1 MLTQAQ
7 IAQAWGPACR
17 KVERPTLALN
27 GAGRVT
33 VDPRI
38 VDAVRALNACL
49 IAWNYRTRYVD
60 TGAYVCRDKVGKPG
74 EKSNH
79 SYGTALDINW
89 QTNPYGRVLRTDF
102 PAAMREAILGIRTN
116 NGQQVWG
123 WGGNWSGNKDAMHW
137 EVVCRPSDLA
147 TGIRGGVTPP
157 HATPPVVAPK
167 PAGPTAADLLLIQ
180 RLLDSEGSDPM
191 VVLRDGKGI
200 AMLVNGRT
208 VGLNVTQLVALRAA
222 FAKANKPLP
231 EVTCDSDALW
241 RAYTGIV

>member
-38 VDAVRALNACL
+38 VDAVRELNACL
-49 IAWNYRTRYVD
+49 IAWNYRTRYAD

-116 NGQQVWG
+116 NGQQAWG
-123 WGGNWSGNKDAMHW
+123 WGGTWSGNK
-137 EVVCRPSDLA
+137 PSD
-147 TGIRGGVTPP
+147 
-157 HATPPVVAPK
+157 
-167 PAGPTAADLLLIQ
+167 
-180 RLLDSEGSDPM
+180 
-191 VVLRDGKGI
+191 
-200 AMLVNGRT
+200 
-208 VGLNVTQLVALRAA
+208 
-222 FAKANKPLP
+222 
-231 EVTCDSDALW
+231 
-241 RAYTGIV
+241 